1 LILNVLKKHNSIY
14 AFYFQLFHQR
24 GGHKAKRNRGREV
37 NVQAYP
43 LAGLQL
49 MDESEIQRVST
60 QAVPPRRMALE
71 DDIWP

>member
-1 LILNVLKKHNSIY
+1 
-14 AFYFQLFHQR
+14 
-24 GGHKAKRNRGREV
+24 
-37 NVQAYP
+37 VQAYP

-49 MDESEIQRVST
+49 IDESEIQRVST